1 MSIQFAKM
9 AACLVGMGLA
19 MGSTQSFAKTY
30 YKWVDSQGS
39 THYTTTPPPKTAK
52 KKAKSIPMV
61 GKIRHKLLHRKHPT
75 CQYAKYRT
83 SSPNAVPSAAP
94 APAIDLENQRRE
106 ANEALQQ
113 GQQVRPA
120 V

>member
-1 MSIQFAKM
+1 MQKWQHVWWGWGLQWAVHKALPRRIISGLIAKARHITPRHLHPKQQRKRQSRYLWLEKFATS
-9 AACLVGMGLA
+9 CFT
-19 MGSTQSFAKTY
+19 GST
-30 YKWVDSQGS
+30 
-39 THYTTTPPPKTAK
+39 
-52 KKAKSIPMV
+52 
-61 GKIRHKLLHRKHPT
+61 PT

-94 APAIDLENQRRE
+94 APAVDLENQRRE